1 MKHQLL
7 VSVSVLIVLIIL
19 KQLIK
24 YVNSISCDLL
34 IVINPST
41 IDNTSFLFKS
51 VSFFAFPTDNVVL
64 TMVGKPL
71 LLKKEYE
78 RINPER
84 GLPTAKQAQE
94 NSYGGVISPT

>member
-1 MKHQLL
+1 M
-7 VSVSVLIVLIIL
+7 SVLIVLIAL

-24 YVNSISCDLL
+24 YVNSNSCDLF

-41 IDNTSFLFKS
+41 VDRLKLNFYTNLFPSPLFPPDNGI
-51 VSFFAFPTDNVVL
+51 L
-64 TMVGKPL
+64 TMMGKPP

-84 GLPTAKQAQE
+84 GMPTAKQAQE